1 MAVQQAS
8 VTLVQAAKEGDESA
22 FELLLE
28 PLLDQGYR
36 LACAMLHDHSA
47 AEDAV
52 QDASFKAWQKVGQLR
67 EGSDMRPWFLAIVA
81 NQCRSLRRTRWWSV
95 LRVDTPEGASAAPE
109 DSVLEGIE
117 LRKALR
123 SMDEGKRLIL
133 VLHWYLDL
141 PLEEIAAV
149 TGTSVH
155 AAESRLLRATQELKR
170 RMEAHRGRP

>member
-1 MAVQQAS
+1 VQPALPA
-8 VTLVQAAKEGDESA
+8 LVQAAKQGDDSA

-52 QDASFKAWQKVGQLR
+52 QEAALRAWQKVTQLR
-67 EGSDMRPWFLAIVA
+67 DESDMRPWFLSIVA
-81 NQCRSLRRTRWWSV
+81 NQCRSARRSRWWSV
-95 LRVDTPEGASAAPE
+95 VRVEAPE
-109 DSVLEGIE
+109 RASPSPDDALVEGLE
-117 LRKALR
+117 LRTALR
-123 SMDEGKRLIL
+123 SLDEAKRLVL

-141 PLEEIAAV
+141 PVEEIAAV

-170 RMEAHRGRP
+170 RMEAHRGRH

>member
-1 MAVQQAS
+1 MQPVS
-8 VTLVQAAKEGDESA
+8 LTLVQAAQSGDDSA

-28 PLLDQGYR
+28 PLLDHGYR

-52 QDASFKAWQKVGQLR
+52 QEAAFRAWQKVDQLR
-67 EGSDMRPWFLAIVA
+67 DPADMRPWFLTIVA
-81 NQCRSLRRTRWWSV
+81 NQCRTLRRSRWWSV
-95 LRVDTPEGASAAPE
+95 VRGDASERTAVAP
-109 DSVLEGIE
+109 DDALLEGLE

-123 SMDEGKRLIL
+123 SMDEEKRLIL

-141 PLEEIAAV
+141 PVQEIAAV
-149 TGTSVH
+149 TGTSLH
-155 AAESRLLRATQELKR
+155 AAESRLLRARQELKR

>member
-1 MAVQQAS
+1 MQPALPA
-8 VTLVQAAKEGDESA
+8 LVQAAKQGDDSA

-52 QDASFKAWQKVGQLR
+52 QEAALRAWQKVTQLR
-67 EGSDMRPWFLAIVA
+67 DESDMRPWFLSIVA
-81 NQCRSLRRTRWWSV
+81 NQCRSARRSRWWSV
-95 LRVDTPEGASAAPE
+95 VRVEAPE
-109 DSVLEGIE
+109 RASPSPDDALVEGLE
-117 LRKALR
+117 LRTALR
-123 SMDEGKRLIL
+123 SLDEAKRLVL

-141 PLEEIAAV
+141 PVEEIAAV

-170 RMEAHRGRP
+170 RMEAHRGRH

>member
-95 LRVDTPEGASAAPE
+95 LRVETPESASAAPE

-149 TGTSVH
+149 TGTTVH